1 MLSGMLPLNWLPD
14 RSTYLIKQRQQPTL
28 HCFNSDT
35 MHPALAG
42 INHMCTYNTTY
53 PNDVRLPM
61 LSGMLPANWLPD
73 RSRCLI
79 TGR

>member
-42 INHMCTYNTTY
+42 INHMCIYNHGYATY
-53 PNDVRLPM
+53 PNNFSFPM
-61 LSGMLPANWLPD
+61 LSGMLPMN
-73 RSRCLI
+73 
-79 TGR
+79 